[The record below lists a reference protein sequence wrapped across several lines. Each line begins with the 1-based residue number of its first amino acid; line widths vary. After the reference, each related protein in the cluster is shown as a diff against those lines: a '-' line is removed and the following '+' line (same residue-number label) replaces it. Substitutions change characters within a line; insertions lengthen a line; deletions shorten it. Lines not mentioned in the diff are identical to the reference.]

1 MMTEREFYQSVEQSL
16 REYLPEEYM
25 DAQISLTTQVKA
37 NDMEQT
43 GVVIRISGEAVT
55 PIIYL
60 GVFYEQYQ
68 QGRDMN
74 EIMPEIA
81 QTRIHAIDG
90 PIKEIDVN
98 LFKDY
103 ENIRPKLQMRVY
115 DTERNEK
122 RLDGIVHHSYGDF
135 TAAYSIML
143 GNAPD
148 HSMGV
153 MITPQ
158 MLSSW
163 GISKKKL
170 HDDTIL
176 ADLSRE
182 PVLAPVQEMMMN
194 AMDGSAYHNYLQD
207 KEEKPFV
214 PDENEGVQML
224 CLTNGDRLNG
234 AGLILNSVI
243 QEKVA
248 NICEGNY
255 YVLPSSVHEVLIVP
269 DKGDMPEVSARV
281 MNEMV
286 RDINLSVVS
295 PQDILS
301 DKVQY
306 YDAKSRTLMNAVA
319 YEREHEKLPDAQIN
333 RGKAI

>member
-1 MMTEREFYQSVEQSL
+1 MMTEQKFYQSVEQNI
-16 REYLPEEYM
+16 REYLPEEYTE
-25 DAQISLTTQVKA
+25 AEISLSTQVKT

-43 GVVIRISGEAVT
+43 GVVIRISGEVVT
-55 PIIYL
+55 PVIYL

-68 QGRDMN
+68 QGRDMS

-81 QTRIHAIDG
+81 QTRINAIDDR
-90 PIKEIDVN
+90 IKGIDAN
-98 LFKDY
+98 LFTDY
-103 ENIRPKLQMRVY
+103 ENVRPKLQMRVY

-122 RLDGIVHHSYGDF
+122 RLDRIVHHSYGDF

-143 GNAPD
+143 SND
-148 HSMGV
+148 TDQSMGV

-158 MLSSW
+158 LLSSW
-163 GISKKKL
+163 GISKKQL

-176 ADLSRE
+176 ADLNRGT
-182 PVLAPVQEMMMN
+182 VLAPIQEMMMN

-207 KEEKPFV
+207 KEERPFV